1 MEAIK
6 RVEIIVAQPDLPG
19 LKRQLDQLGLGYS
32 VFHHVTGKGDRG
44 ERDDDEVTG
53 VFGNV
58 CVLCACPPAQVA
70 ALIETVRPLL
80 KQTGGICLVSD
91 AQGVIH

>member
-6 RVEIIVAQPDLPG
+6 RVEIIVAQPDLPR
-19 LKRQLDQLGLGYS
+19 LRRQLDALGLNYS

-44 ERDDDEVTG
+44 TRDDDEVTG

-58 CVLCACPPAQVA
+58 CVLCACPPPKVT
-70 ALIETVRPLL
+70 ALVDIVRPIL
-80 KQTGGICLVSD
+80 KRSGGLCIVSD
-91 AQGVIH
+91 AQGVVH

>member
-6 RVEIIVAQPDLPG
+6 RVEIIVAQFDLPR
-19 LKRQLDQLGLGYS
+19 LKRQLDTLKLNYS

-44 ERDDDEVTG
+44 PRDDDEVSG

-58 CVLCACPPAQVA
+58 CVLCACRPAQVT
-70 ALIETVRPLL
+70 ALVEVVRPIL
-80 KQTGGICLVSD
+80 KRSGGLCIVSD